1 MTPKM
6 IEEAH
11 FLSPIG
17 CIQVQGSS
25 KGISRVALSEQS
37 PCPAG
42 PIPSSLKNAL
52 HQLNEYFIGHRQVFD
67 LTLDLEGHPAFYQQV
82 WKELL
87 KIPFGK
93 TTSYQY
99 IATQLGDANAVR
111 AVGQANGK
119 NPIAIIIPCH
129 RCIAKNGK
137 LQGYFYGLSV
147 KRELL
152 ALENPLVFGQQG
164 SLFNNN

>member
-1 MTPKM
+1 MM
-6 IEEAH
+6 DEAH

-17 CIQVQGSS
+17 CVRVQGTT
-25 KGISRVALSEQS
+25 KGISGVTLSGQS

-42 PIPSSLKNAL
+42 PIPPSLKSAIQ
-52 HQLNEYFIGHRQVFD
+52 QLNEYFLGEREAFD
-67 LTLDLEGHPAFYQQV
+67 LTLDLQGHSTFYQRV

-87 KIPFGK
+87 KVPYGK
-93 TTSYQY
+93 TISYQQ
-99 IATQLGDANAVR
+99 IATQLGDPNSVR

-129 RCIAKNGK
+129 RCIAKNGH

-147 KRELL
+147 KLQLL
-152 ALENPLVFGQQG
+152 ALENPFVFGHQG
-164 SLFNNN
+164 TLFKTS

>member
-1 MTPKM
+1 MTLKM

-17 CIQVQGSS
+17 CIKVKGSA

-42 PIPSSLKNAL
+42 PIPSSLKSAVQ
-52 HQLNEYFIGHRQVFD
+52 QLNEYFLGQRKVFD
-67 LTLDLEGHPAFYQQV
+67 LILDLEGHPVFYQQV

-99 IATQLGDANAVR
+99 IATQLGDAKAVR

-129 RCIAKNGK
+129 RCIAKNGQ

-152 ALENPLVFGQQG
+152 ALENPLVFGHQG
-164 SLFNNN
+164 SLFQNS

>member
-1 MTPKM
+1 MK
-6 IEEAH
+6 EEAH

-17 CIQVQGSS
+17 CIKVQGSS
-25 KGISRVALSEQS
+25 QGITRVALSEQT

-42 PIPSSLKNAL
+42 PIPPNLKKAVQ
-52 HQLNEYFIGHRQVFD
+52 QLNEYFHGQREEFD
-67 LTLDLEGHPAFYQQV
+67 LNLDLQGHPIFYQQV
-82 WKELL
+82 WRELI

-129 RCIAKNGK
+129 RCIAKNGQ

-147 KRELL
+147 KRHLL
-152 ALENPLVFGQQG
+152 ALENPMVFGHQG
-164 SLFNNN
+164 SLFNNS

>member
-1 MTPKM
+1 M
-6 IEEAH
+6 EEAH

-17 CIQVQGSS
+17 CIKIQGTS
-25 KGISRVALSEQS
+25 KGIRQVTLSKQL

-42 PIPSSLKNAL
+42 PIPPSLKNAIQ
-52 HQLNEYFIGHRQVFD
+52 QLNEYFLGKREIFD
-67 LTLDLEGHPAFYQQV
+67 LTLDLQGHPTFYQQV
-82 WKELL
+82 WKELI
-87 KIPFGK
+87 KIPYGK

-99 IATQLGDANAVR
+99 IATQLGDPNAVR

-129 RCIAKNGK
+129 RCIAKNGQ

-147 KRELL
+147 KLELL

-164 SLFNNN
+164 SLF